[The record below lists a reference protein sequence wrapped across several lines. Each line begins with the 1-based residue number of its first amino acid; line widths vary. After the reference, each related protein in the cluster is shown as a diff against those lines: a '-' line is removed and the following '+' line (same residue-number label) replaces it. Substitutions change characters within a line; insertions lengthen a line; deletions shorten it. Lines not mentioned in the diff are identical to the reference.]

1 MWHWRPKE
9 DKVWVLSGRRGRLEH
24 EAQKVKEEQPLSG
37 GLHCLYSPEGN
48 KEVPPDGEGP
58 PQGIGKSQGLME
70 GGVTGGS
77 PRLPQSSCH
86 LKDLLASQGIHKGS
100 DSQG

>member
-1 MWHWRPKE
+1 MLR
-9 DKVWVLSGRRGRLEH
+9 GRRGRLEH
-24 EAQKVKEEQPLSG
+24 KARKAKEEQPLSG
-37 GLHCLYSPEGN
+37 GLHCLYSPEGS

-58 PQGIGKSQGLME
+58 PQGTGKSQGLMV

-100 DSQG
+100 GS